1 MLKRIVTIQDISCF
15 GKCSLT
21 VAHPI
26 LCAMGLE
33 TAVIPTAVLSTHTY
47 QFKDYTFRDLTS
59 DIPAIATHWKSLNLQ
74 FDGIYT
80 GYLGSQEQVQI
91 VSDFFD
97 TFRNEHTSIIVDPVM
112 GDAGKLYAGFT
123 TDFVQEM
130 KALCKKADIIAP
142 NMTEAALLLDR
153 PYRTDY
159 TEAEIQELLKEL
171 TDLGTPTVVLTGVQY
186 ADGRHGAVA
195 YDRKS
200 NQYHA
205 AFRKHIGGY
214 FAHGTGDIFSS
225 LLSGAIVKG
234 ASLEKAVS
242 LAVNL
247 TTDCIE
253 ATLPDKDTYWYG
265 VSFESVWG
273 KLHRKQ
279 LHYNCCSAALRE
291 TNCLKFSRK

>member
-80 GYLGSQEQVQI
+80 GYLGSTEQVQI

-123 TDFVQEM
+123 ADFVQEM
-130 KALCKKADIIAP
+130 KALCKKRRHHC
-142 NMTEAALLLDR
+142 TEYDGSSPAVRPPVSDR
-153 PYRTDY
+153 LHRSRDTGTIERTDRF
-159 TEAEIQELLKEL
+159 
-171 TDLGTPTVVLTGVQY
+171 GC
-186 ADGRHGAVA
+186 
-195 YDRKS
+195 
-200 NQYHA
+200 
-205 AFRKHIGGY
+205 
-214 FAHGTGDIFSS
+214 
-225 LLSGAIVKG
+225 
-234 ASLEKAVS
+234 
-242 LAVNL
+242 
-247 TTDCIE
+247 TDCGS
-253 ATLPDKDTYWYG
+253 DG
-265 VSFESVWG
+265 CSVCRRQTW
-273 KLHRKQ
+273 
-279 LHYNCCSAALRE
+279 SS
-291 TNCLKFSRK
+291 CL

>member
-74 FDGIYT
+74 FNGIYT
-80 GYLGSQEQVQI
+80 GYLGSTEQVQI

-123 TDFVQEM
+123 ADFVQKM

-159 TEAEIQELLKEL
+159 TEAEIQELLKKL
-171 TDLGTPTVVLTGVQY
+171 TDLGAPTVVRVFSMQT
-186 ADGRHGAVA
+186 ADMEQLPMTANPTSIMQLSETTLAVILHTE
-195 YDRKS
+195 RV
-200 NQYHA
+200 
-205 AFRKHIGGY
+205 
-214 FAHGTGDIFSS
+214 IFSAVCFPVRLS
-225 LLSGAIVKG
+225 REHRWKRQFLLRS
-234 ASLEKAVS
+234 
-242 LAVNL
+242 
-247 TTDCIE
+247 T
-253 ATLPDKDTYWYG
+253 
-265 VSFESVWG
+265 
-273 KLHRKQ
+273 
-279 LHYNCCSAALRE
+279 
-291 TNCLKFSRK
+291 

>member
-80 GYLGSQEQVQI
+80 GYLGSTEQVQI

-123 TDFVQEM
+123 ADFVQEM

-153 PYRTDY
+153 PYRTD
-159 TEAEIQELLKEL
+159 
-171 TDLGTPTVVLTGVQY
+171 
-186 ADGRHGAVA
+186 
-195 YDRKS
+195 
-200 NQYHA
+200 
-205 AFRKHIGGY
+205 
-214 FAHGTGDIFSS
+214 
-225 LLSGAIVKG
+225 
-234 ASLEKAVS
+234 
-242 LAVNL
+242 
-247 TTDCIE
+247 
-253 ATLPDKDTYWYG
+253 
-265 VSFESVWG
+265 
-273 KLHRKQ
+273 
-279 LHYNCCSAALRE
+279 
-291 TNCLKFSRK
+291 

>member
-112 GDAGKLYAGFT
+112 GDAGKLYAGF
-123 TDFVQEM
+123 
-130 KALCKKADIIAP
+130 I
-142 NMTEAALLLDR
+142 N
-153 PYRTDY
+153 Y
-159 TEAEIQELLKEL
+159 T
-171 TDLGTPTVVLTGVQY
+171 
-186 ADGRHGAVA
+186 ADGNRRCSFYKIKAFEYRCTYDDRRKAENDLPRA
-195 YDRKS
+195 YR
-200 NQYHA
+200 
-205 AFRKHIGGY
+205 R
-214 FAHGTGDIFSS
+214 
-225 LLSGAIVKG
+225 
-234 ASLEKAVS
+234 
-242 LAVNL
+242 
-247 TTDCIE
+247 
-253 ATLPDKDTYWYG
+253 
-265 VSFESVWG
+265 
-273 KLHRKQ
+273 
-279 LHYNCCSAALRE
+279 
-291 TNCLKFSRK
+291 